1 MYRYLW
7 SNGPKEALEFADYG
21 FEEHFGKPIPSYP
34 PREVLFDYIKGR
46 IDKSGV
52 RDWIKFN
59 HTVRRVT
66 FENANSLFTVVTSH
80 EGVESAEVFDYVV
93 VCSGHFSTP
102 NVPYWPGFDKFEG
115 RILHAHDFRD
125 ALEFKDKDVLI
136 VGTSYSAEDIG
147 SQVGVSVTHAP
158 K

>member
-1 MYRYLW
+1 M
-7 SNGPKEALEFADYG
+7 
-21 FEEHFGKPIPSYP
+21 
-34 PREVLFDYIKGR
+34 
-46 IDKSGV
+46 
-52 RDWIKFN
+52 
-59 HTVRRVT
+59 
-66 FENANSLFTVVTSH
+66 VTSH